1 MDIPYNSVTHREI
14 VYLFLSGFQK
24 ISGETSPPGVTGQ
37 HKNP

>member
-1 MDIPYNSVTHREI
+1 MDIPYNSIAHREI

-24 ISGETSPPGVTGQ
+24 ISGETTLPVITGQ